1 MTIFLSISYN
11 NELKEIINDTVKLI
25 SESSEKIDVIIK
37 QAEDE
42 EKKEKKE
49 IIKKYYESKNF
60 NIISLDKIFN
70 QKRN

>member
-1 MTIFLSISYN
+1 MKICGSKFIGAN

-42 EKKEKKE
+42 K
-49 IIKKYYESKNF
+49 
-60 NIISLDKIFN
+60 
-70 QKRN
+70 KRNHKKILRK

>member
-49 IIKKYYESKNF
+49 IIKKKELENV
-60 NIISLDKIFN
+60 
-70 QKRN
+70 